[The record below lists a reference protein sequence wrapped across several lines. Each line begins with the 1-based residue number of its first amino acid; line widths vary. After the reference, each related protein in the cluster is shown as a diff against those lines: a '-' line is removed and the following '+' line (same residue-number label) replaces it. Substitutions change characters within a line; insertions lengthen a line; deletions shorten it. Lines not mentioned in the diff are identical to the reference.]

1 MGNSWRTSP
10 DISKAWQSVLFNLD
24 SVIGLSMHAG
34 PGGWNDPDML
44 QVGNSADL
52 LHHGRER
59 IHFGLWALLKA
70 PLLIGA
76 DLRSISRKSLALLK
90 SPGVVAIHQ
99 DPMAVAGD
107 LLATHGLL
115 QVRLALRVASQATLR
130 RPHWASSSACASGS
144 SDAQV

>member
-10 DISKAWQSVLFNLD
+10 DISKAWQSVLFNLN
-24 SVIGLSMHAG
+24 SVVGLSMHAG

-70 PLLIGA
+70 PVLIGA
-76 DLRSISRKSLALLK
+76 DLRTISQKSLRLLRN
-90 SPGVVAIHQ
+90 PGVLAIHQ
-99 DPMAVAGD
+99 DAMGVAGD
-107 LLATHGLL
+107 LLSTHGLQ
-115 QVRLALRVASQATLR
+115 QVR
-130 RPHWASSSACASGS
+130 PSAPL
-144 SDAQV
+144 